1 MSYDK
6 FNCLLTVIKEGWDKT
21 AFPVL
26 LQDTFR
32 TNFWQLDNFISNH
45 NNEKESLKGKGA
57 YSEK

>member
-26 LQDTFR
+26 LQDKTLSEQIF
-32 TNFWQLDNFISNH
+32 DNWIILYQITIMKKNP
-45 NNEKESLKGKGA
+45 
-57 YSEK
+57 